1 MSLLKNSKDSETDMA
16 KRASEDLFDQLHSML
31 TVEIMD
37 RIKSG
42 EATTADLRAAID
54 WLKVNGITGVPVSGS
69 PLAGLLAEMPDLTF
83 DEVQRHI

>member
-1 MSLLKNSKDSETDMA
+1 MQNRT
-16 KRASEDLFDQLHSML
+16 SEDNFEELHALL
-31 TVEIMD
+31 TTEITN

-54 WLKVNGITGVPVSGS
+54 WLKANDITGVAVQGS
-69 PLAGLLAEMPDLTF
+69 PLAGLAGLIPELDF